1 MKKPKSK
8 SKNLWTVSS
17 LLNKNF
23 LVRTLSGAGLLV
35 IVLGA
40 VLWSPFSMLV
50 LMAVLMAGSLTEF
63 FRIAR
68 LKGARPLVAY
78 PVVIGLSA
86 LALAFAV
93 QTGRC
98 PASAFALLLPMIFAL
113 FVAELYRRHENPL
126 GNVCWEL
133 GGLVYIAL
141 PFALL
146 ATIPLRG
153 ACSAGSSYV
162 PGDMLAI
169 IFIVWANDVG
179 AYLAGSLFGRH
190 RLFERISPK
199 KSWEGFAG
207 GVLCAVAVGWL
218 YGLYA
223 GPGDTAHGLLWSGA
237 GLVVAVAG
245 VLGDLV
251 ESMLK
256 RSAGLKDSRSRRFS
270 RPFRRADSGRTF
282 RLCVFRY
289 ICLYLC
295 AERRPGRSR
304 CRLNQT
310 ITHENP

>member
-1 MKKPKSK
+1 
-8 SKNLWTVSS
+8 VSS

-86 LALAFAV
+86 LTLAFAV

-98 PASAFALLLPMIFAL
+98 PAPAFALLLPMIFAL

-141 PFALL
+141 RIARPGVQAVQ
-146 ATIPLRG
+146 PPDG
-153 ACSAGSSYV
+153 HSAQNA
-162 PGDMLAI
+162 PGEA
-169 IFIVWANDVG
+169 FP
-179 AYLAGSLFGRH
+179 
-190 RLFERISPK
+190 RLFR
-199 KSWEGFAG
+199 GN
-207 GVLCAVAVGWL
+207 
-218 YGLYA
+218 
-223 GPGDTAHGLLWSGA
+223 
-237 GLVVAVAG
+237 
-245 VLGDLV
+245 
-251 ESMLK
+251 
-256 RSAGLKDSRSRRFS
+256 
-270 RPFRRADSGRTF
+270 F

>member
-1 MKKPKSK
+1 M
-8 SKNLWTVSS
+8 VSVLYARS
-17 LLNKNF
+17 DGRSDGRVAHGVLPHRPAQGGPAARSVSRRNRAERF
-23 LVRTLSGAGLLV
+23 GAGLRRADRTMSR
-35 IVLGA
+35 IG
-40 VLWSPFSMLV
+40 
-50 LMAVLMAGSLTEF
+50 
-63 FRIAR
+63 FRA
-68 LKGARPLVAY
+68 AA
-78 PVVIGLSA
+78 A
-86 LALAFAV
+86 D
-93 QTGRC
+93 
-98 PASAFALLLPMIFAL
+98 
-113 FVAELYRRHENPL
+113 VAELYRRHENPL

-256 RSAGLKDSRSRRFS
+256 RSAGLKDSGNSIPGHGGFLDRFDALILAV
-270 RPFRRADSGRTF
+270 PFVYAYF
-282 RLCVFRY
+282 AIFAY
-289 ICLYLC
+289 ICVLSGGPVG
-295 AERRPGRSR
+295 AVAG
-304 CRLNQT
+304 
-310 ITHENP
+310 

>member
-1 MKKPKSK
+1 M
-8 SKNLWTVSS
+8 SS

-223 GPGDTAHGLLWSGA
+223 GPGDAAHGLLWGGA

-256 RSAGLKDSRSRRFS
+256 RSVGLKDSGNSIPGHGGFLDRFDALILAV
-270 RPFRRADSGRTF
+270 PFVYAYF
-282 RLCVFRY
+282 AIFAY
-289 ICLYLC
+289 ICVLSGGPVG
-295 AERRPGRSR
+295 AVAG
-304 CRLNQT
+304 
-310 ITHENP
+310 

>member
-113 FVAELYRRHENPL
+113 FVA
-126 GNVCWEL
+126 
-133 GGLVYIAL
+133 
-141 PFALL
+141 
-146 ATIPLRG
+146 
-153 ACSAGSSYV
+153 
-162 PGDMLAI
+162 
-169 IFIVWANDVG
+169 
-179 AYLAGSLFGRH
+179 
-190 RLFERISPK
+190 
-199 KSWEGFAG
+199 
-207 GVLCAVAVGWL
+207 
-218 YGLYA
+218 
-223 GPGDTAHGLLWSGA
+223 
-237 GLVVAVAG
+237 
-245 VLGDLV
+245 
-251 ESMLK
+251 
-256 RSAGLKDSRSRRFS
+256 
-270 RPFRRADSGRTF
+270 
-282 RLCVFRY
+282 
-289 ICLYLC
+289 
-295 AERRPGRSR
+295 
-304 CRLNQT
+304 
-310 ITHENP
+310 

>member
-256 RSAGLKDSRSRRFS
+256 RSAGLKDS
-270 RPFRRADSGRTF
+270 
-282 RLCVFRY
+282 
-289 ICLYLC
+289 
-295 AERRPGRSR
+295 
-304 CRLNQT
+304 
-310 ITHENP
+310 